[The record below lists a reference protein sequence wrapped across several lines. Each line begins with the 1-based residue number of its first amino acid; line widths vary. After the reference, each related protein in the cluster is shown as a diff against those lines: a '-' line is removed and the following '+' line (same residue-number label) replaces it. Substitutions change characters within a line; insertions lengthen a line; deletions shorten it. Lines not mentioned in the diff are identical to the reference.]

1 MTSIDAKNTL
11 LLKTQ
16 EIYRILSYRNTGD
29 RAFTSH
35 DLPSQYTYVLQHL
48 ANQGFLTLIKR
59 KHEKQRA
66 VYRIS
71 GVYLKRFE
79 ADKIL
84 SDPETRKKLA
94 TREITIRQLSQ
105 ETGYSDD
112 TIRRKISQ
120 FSEA

>member
-16 EIYRILSYRNTGD
+16 EIYHILSYRNTGD
-29 RAFTSH
+29 CSFTSR
-35 DLPSQYTYVLQHL
+35 DLPSQYTYILQHL
-48 ANQGFLTLIKR
+48 AKQGFLTQLTR

-71 GVYLKRFE
+71 NIYIKRFQ

-84 SDPETRKKLA
+84 GDPEILQKLA
-94 TREITIRQLSQ
+94 THEITIRELSRL
-105 ETGYSDD
+105 TGYSDD

-120 FSEA
+120 LPEA